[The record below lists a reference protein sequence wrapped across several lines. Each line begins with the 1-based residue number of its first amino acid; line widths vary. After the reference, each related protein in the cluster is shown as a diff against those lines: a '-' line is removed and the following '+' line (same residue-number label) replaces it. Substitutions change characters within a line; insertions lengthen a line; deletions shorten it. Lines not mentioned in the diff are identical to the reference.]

1 MVILEKHM
9 SKLNQKIV
17 TLGGGTGHF
26 SLLRGLVDYNAPE
39 SITAIT
45 GTWDSGGS
53 SGRLRVE
60 MGVLPSG
67 DTRQC
72 LLALM
77 EDDAQRQVAQKLFN
91 ERFKDVE
98 GPLKGHALG
107 NLIQSQL
114 QLLYQGADRGLD
126 AARALF
132 RVRAQIV
139 PVSLSDLE
147 LCAKTVEGNVIEGE
161 TLIDTRGE
169 EKDFKEKDRISRI
182 YFDSTADANPKALE
196 VIAQADKIVLSPGD
210 LYTSILPHLLVN
222 GIVEAILASKAKLV
236 FVLNLMTKRG
246 ETDSFK
252 ASDFLKS
259 LIYYLG
265 DPGRVDFIVSNDN
278 HIDPEIEKL
287 YAKQGQKIVKLDE
300 SDCKKLAP
308 NAKLVNTPLAKYSPK
323 EHLLR
328 HDPDKLAQTLL
339 EL

>member
-1 MVILEKHM
+1 MNKA
-9 SKLNQKIV
+9 SQQIV

-26 SLLRGLVDYNAPE
+26 SLLRGLVDHNEPE
-39 SITAIT
+39 LITAVT

-60 MGVLPSG
+60 MGVLPPG

-77 EDDAQRQVAQKLFN
+77 EDDGQRQVAQKLFN
-91 ERFKDVE
+91 ERFKDID

-132 RVRAQIV
+132 RVKGQIV
-139 PVSLSDLE
+139 PISLSDLQ
-147 LCAKTVEGNVIEGE
+147 LCAKTVEGNIIEGE

-169 EKDFKEKDRISRI
+169 EKGFKVKDRISRI
-182 YFDSTADANPKALE
+182 YFDSTADVNPKALE
-196 VIAQADKIVLSPGD
+196 VIAQADKIVLSAGD

-222 GIVEAILASKAKLV
+222 GVAEAIISSKAKV
-236 FVLNLMTKRG
+236 IFVLNLMTKKG
-246 ETDSFK
+246 ETDTFK
-252 ASDFLKS
+252 ASNFLEA
-259 LIYYLG
+259 LTFYLG
-265 DPGRVDFIVSNDN
+265 SSDR
-278 HIDPEIEKL
+278 IDYILANENSITPEIEKL
-287 YAKQGQKIVKLDE
+287 YAKEGQIIVKLDE
-300 SDCKKLAP
+300 AECKKLAP
-308 NAKLVNTPLAKYSPK
+308 NTKIAKAALAKYSPK

-328 HDPDKLAQTLL
+328 HDPDKLAEAILRI
-339 EL
+339 